1 MMVKY
6 YYDEL
11 NQLIRENNKEQ
22 NKTITYEYDGGGN
35 LLNKKNMTIQ
45 NKKLQYNLQRSLN
58 IYIIMQIGKIS

>member
-1 MMVKY
+1 MVVKY
-6 YYDEL
+6 CYDEL
-11 NQLIRENNKEQ
+11 SQLIRENNKEQ